1 MIYTF
6 QIERD
11 ISGFFNVLNNIGI
24 DICRSTSLFFAA
36 MNKITKSYTYCIN
49 KGATMSEEFEKKGPG
64 TDNKAFV
71 PEDEGKTKSFD
82 SMVNEKMEQSDYTG
96 YGFKEVT

>member
-11 ISGFFNVLNNIGI
+11 ISDFFDVLSKI
-24 DICRSTSLFFAA
+24 SLFCTT
-36 MNKITKSYTYCIN
+36 MNKITKSCTYYIN
-49 KGATMSEEFEKKGPG
+49 KGATMSQEFEKNGPG

-71 PEDEGKTKSFD
+71 PEDEAKTKSFD
-82 SMVNEKMEQSDYTG
+82 SMVNEKIEHSDYTG
-96 YGFKEVT
+96 YGFKEVLLKIIKFL

>member
-1 MIYTF
+1 
-6 QIERD
+6 
-11 ISGFFNVLNNIGI
+11 
-24 DICRSTSLFFAA
+24 
-36 MNKITKSYTYCIN
+36 
-49 KGATMSEEFEKKGPG
+49 MSEEFEKKGPG

-96 YGFKEVT
+96 YGFKEVTLEI